1 MGFYYQGYQPRFGPM
16 IALSASVHIL
26 ILSLTILSSWWVSP
40 RPFIIPVYTVELVG
54 PIYEKPRPES
64 ITIREKPKGI
74 EATKPK
80 PLLKEKKVVLPA
92 KGIKKAIPL
101 KKEEKVSIEKT
112 LAEIEEKLKDE
123 REEEIVR
130 DSVKEIEDKML
141 ASAVKGIREKVRDKT
156 KISKTIKVD
165 PPPSHEPSSPVNVI
179 STTGNVTGE
188 LTEAECRDYFE
199 GKIQDSWTYP
209 GPAPDLRTMVTIR
222 IDRRDGRLL
231 ERRIERPSGNGVY
244 DQYVIRAIEKAAP
257 FWPLPEG
264 CQAEVITMDIHPEGS
279 WIQR

>member
-1 MGFYYQGYQPRFGPM
+1 M
-16 IALSASVHIL
+16 IALSASVHVL

-54 PIYEKPRPES
+54 PIYKKPRPES
-64 ITIREKPKGI
+64 ITIREGSKGI

-92 KGIKKAIPL
+92 KGIKRAIAP

-112 LAEIEEKLKDE
+112 IAQIEERLKNE
-123 REEEIVR
+123 KEEEMVR
-130 DSVKEIEDKML
+130 DSMKEIEDKML
-141 ASAVKGIREKVRDKT
+141 ASAVKDIGEKVRDKA
-156 KISKTIKVD
+156 KISKTIKLD
-165 PPPSHEPSSPVNVI
+165 PPPSHKPPSPLINVI
-179 STTGNVTGE
+179 STTGNGRGE
-188 LTEAECRDYFE
+188 LTEAEYSAYFQE
-199 GKIQDSWTYP
+199 KIQNSWTYP
-209 GPAPDLRTMVTIR
+209 GPTPNLETIVTIR

-231 ERRIERPSGNGVY
+231 ERRIERSSGNGVY

-264 CQAEVITMDIHPEGS
+264 CPADITMSIHPEE
-279 WIQR
+279 R